1 MTEEKKAKLLR
12 LFWEF
17 FRYALVGGIAFLV
30 DYGTLILF
38 RELILTGETS
48 WELMISSAAGFVT
61 GLVTNYV
68 LSLVFVFR
76 KTENSGNGKSL
87 SAFIIFTVI
96 GLIGLGLTELIM
108 YLGTE
113 LLHISYL
120 FVKIAAAAI
129 VLVWNYVGRKLLIF
143 NKKGKVR
150 GE

>member
-1 MTEEKKAKLLR
+1 MTEEKKEKLLR

-38 RELILTGETS
+38 RELILTGGSS
-48 WELMISSAAGFVT
+48 WELMLSAAAGFVT

-108 YLGTE
+108 YLGTD

-120 FVKIAAAAI
+120 IVKIAAAAI

-143 NKKGKVR
+143 NKKGKGR
-150 GE
+150 SE

>member
-48 WELMISSAAGFVT
+48 WELMLSAAAGFVT

-143 NKKGKVR
+143 DKKGKVR

>member
-48 WELMISSAAGFVT
+48 WELMLSAAAGFVT

>member
-1 MTEEKKAKLLR
+1 MTEEKKEKLLR

-38 RELILTGETS
+38 RELILTGGSS
-48 WELMISSAAGFVT
+48 WELMLSAAAGFVT

-96 GLIGLGLTELIM
+96 GIIGLGLTELIM

-120 FVKIAAAAI
+120 IVKIAAAAI

>member
-48 WELMISSAAGFVT
+48 WELMLSSAAGFVT

-143 NKKGKVR
+143 DKKGKVR

>member
-48 WELMISSAAGFVT
+48 WELMLSAAAGFVT

-76 KTENSGNGKSL
+76 KTENSGNGKNL

>member
-17 FRYALVGGIAFLV
+17 FRYALVGVIAFMV

-48 WELMISSAAGFVT
+48 WELMLSAAAGFVT

>member
-48 WELMISSAAGFVT
+48 WELMLSAAAGFVT

-129 VLVWNYVGRKLLIF
+129 VLVWNYVERKLLIF

>member
-48 WELMISSAAGFVT
+48 WELMLSSAAGFVT

-120 FVKIAAAAI
+120 FVKIAVAAI

-143 NKKGKVR
+143 DKKGKVR

>member
-48 WELMISSAAGFVT
+48 WELMISAAAGFVT

>member
-48 WELMISSAAGFVT
+48 WELMLSAAAGLVT